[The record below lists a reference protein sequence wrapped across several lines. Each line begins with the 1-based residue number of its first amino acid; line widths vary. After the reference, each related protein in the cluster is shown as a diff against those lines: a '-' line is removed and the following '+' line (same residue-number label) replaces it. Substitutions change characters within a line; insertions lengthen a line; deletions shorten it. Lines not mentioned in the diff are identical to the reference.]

1 VIPPAQRMQLLG
13 PTFFAALEP
22 KISAMQAAGKDVI
35 RLDEGSPDLPPPRAI
50 IETLAQAA
58 AEPGTHCYQPH
69 RGTRAL
75 RLAWAG
81 MYRRV
86 FGVSLNT
93 DSEIVPLLGS
103 KEGVFHLSA
112 AFLNPGDVSLIPD
125 PGYMTYTR
133 GALFCGAEPYFMP
146 LRPENQFLPDL
157 DAIPASVLR
166 RARLLWLNYP
176 NNPTAAVASH
186 EFFARA
192 VAFAQKQGLLLCH
205 DAPYT
210 QITFDNYRA
219 PSLLEI
225 DGAKEVAVE
234 FNSLS
239 KSHNMAGWRVGALM
253 GNAQA
258 LKTFF
263 TLKTNVDSSHFLPI
277 LAAAAAAMT
286 GDQAWLAERNQV
298 YRQRRDIVVQAVNEF
313 GLPAQLPQAS
323 IYVWCPVPAGWT
335 CLDFVNLILNETLV
349 SLTPGTIFGD
359 NGEGYVRI
367 SLTAPAERLNEA
379 MLRMAKL
386 FPLTTKGG
394 K

>member
-1 VIPPAQRMQLLG
+1 MIPAQRMQLLTT
-13 PTFFAALEP
+13 TFFATLGP
-22 KISAMQAAGKDVI
+22 KIEALQAAGKDVI
-35 RLDEGSPDLPPPRAI
+35 RLDEGAPDLPPAPPI
-50 IETLAQAA
+50 IAALAKSAA
-58 AEPGTHCYQPH
+58 APSTHSYQPH
-69 RGTRAL
+69 RGPKTL
-75 RLAWAG
+75 RSAWAE

-86 FGVSLNT
+86 YRVSLDI
-93 DSEIVPLLGS
+93 DSEVVPLLGS
-103 KEGVFHLSA
+103 KEGIFHFSA

-146 LRPENQFLPDL
+146 LRLENQFLPDL
-157 DAIPASVLR
+157 QAIPASVIR
-166 RARLLWLNYP
+166 RAKLMWLNYP
-176 NNPTAAVASH
+176 NNPTAAVASRV
-186 EFFARA
+186 FFADA
-192 VAFAQKQGLLLCH
+192 VAFARQHGLLLCH

-210 QITFDNYRA
+210 QITFGNYHA
-219 PSLLEI
+219 ASLLEI

-239 KSHNMAGWRVGALM
+239 KSHNMAGWRVGALV

-277 LAAAAAAMT
+277 LAAATEAMT
-286 GDQAWLAERNQV
+286 GDQAWLAKRNDV
-298 YRQRRDIVVQAVNEF
+298 YRLRRDIVVQAVNAL
-313 GLPAQLPQAS
+313 GLPAALPQAS
-323 IYVWCPVPAGWT
+323 IYVWCPVPGGWT
-335 CLDFVNLILNETLV
+335 CLDFVNLLLDEASV

-367 SLTAPAERLNEA
+367 SLTAPTERLAEA
-379 MLRMAKL
+379 MQRMANL
-386 FPLTTKGG
+386 FPLHQKGG